1 MKVANVIN
9 MHWTYY
15 YVRCKG
21 KQNAF
26 DTGWFLIRHSRTQA
40 SYTLDWI
47 WRWQL
52 CRYIALLFFLP
63 LSYWGWSR
71 NNNKKK
77 GGERP
82 WVCLEIWRYWIF
94 RTHFIEFTSLILLLL
109 LPAYFWYSCA
119 LHMQCSFFSQ
129 VSCSPFFF
137 NYSYCIL
144 RLMYHDRQTCMWW
157 INSSELGVA
166 NVSAHAIIHFY
177 PPLPPRLHSACIR
190 SHIWGWHTIYGVA
203 HFALKGRVI
212 AVCLQRVPRFIF
224 GKVILNPFLSF
235 RFMQNCIFGH

>member
-71 NNNKKK
+71 NYNKKK
-77 GGERP
+77 RGRETLNMSRDLTILDIP
-82 WVCLEIWRYWIF
+82 HSFHWIHFTYSASSSSCVFLVFVCVAYAVFFLF
-94 RTHFIEFTSLILLLL
+94 SGLLFT
-109 LPAYFWYSCA
+109 
-119 LHMQCSFFSQ
+119 
-129 VSCSPFFF
+129 FFF
-137 NYSYCIL
+137 QL
-144 RLMYHDRQTCMWW
+144 QLLHPAT
-157 INSSELGVA
+157 
-166 NVSAHAIIHFY
+166 NVSRQADMYVVNQQQWTWSGECFSTCY
-177 PPLPPRLHSACIR
+177 HS
-190 SHIWGWHTIYGVA
+190 
-203 HFALKGRVI
+203 
-212 AVCLQRVPRFIF
+212 
-224 GKVILNPFLSF
+224 FLSSPPPSSTFSMHSFTHLRVTYNLWCGAF
-235 RFMQNCIFGH
+235 RAKGKGDRCMSPTRTAFYIW

>member
-71 NNNKKK
+71 NYNKKK
-77 GGERP
+77 RGRETLNMSRDLTILDIP
-82 WVCLEIWRYWIF
+82 HSFHWIHFTYSASSSSCVFLVFVCVPYAVFFLF
-94 RTHFIEFTSLILLLL
+94 SGLLFT
-109 LPAYFWYSCA
+109 
-119 LHMQCSFFSQ
+119 
-129 VSCSPFFF
+129 FFF
-137 NYSYCIL
+137 QL
-144 RLMYHDRQTCMWW
+144 QLLHPAT
-157 INSSELGVA
+157 
-166 NVSAHAIIHFY
+166 NVSRQADMYVVNQQQWTWSGECFSTCY
-177 PPLPPRLHSACIR
+177 HS
-190 SHIWGWHTIYGVA
+190 
-203 HFALKGRVI
+203 
-212 AVCLQRVPRFIF
+212 
-224 GKVILNPFLSF
+224 FLSSPPPF
-235 RFMQNCIFGH
+235 VYIQHAFVHTSEGDIQFMVWRISR

>member
-71 NNNKKK
+71 NYNKKK
-77 GGERP
+77 RGRETLSMSRDLTILDIP
-82 WVCLEIWRYWIF
+82 HSFHWIHFTYSASSSSCVFLVFVCVPYAVFFLF
-94 RTHFIEFTSLILLLL
+94 SGLLFT
-109 LPAYFWYSCA
+109 
-119 LHMQCSFFSQ
+119 
-129 VSCSPFFF
+129 FFF

-203 HFALKGRVI
+203 HFALKERVI